1 MASFNSINENT
12 SKESNKLVII
22 GNGFDLAHGLKTSYR
37 NFLDWYICKAFRV
50 FCDKKFYSDSLIEI
64 RNKNS
69 TYTVF
74 NKNPFTFQEAI
85 DLIES
90 KENQLYKN
98 QHIVYKS
105 KFLKRLIDSFNKNN
119 WVDIECE
126 YFRLIKAYFSNTN
139 FNERKEVVYQL
150 NKEFNDLIEQLS
162 VYIEKINKDLPNIPK
177 LEINNSKTDL
187 RNIFNAYNKGLEVKF
202 LNFNYTDT
210 LYAKYNVGQNDII
223 HIHGRVSDVN
233 QNPIIFGYGDE
244 SDPDYQNIEDSG
256 ENIYLEHLKSFG
268 YFKTDNYHKLLS
280 FIDSAPFTA
289 YIIGHSCGLTDRVL
303 LNEIFEHPN
312 CEKVEI
318 FYHVRQD
325 GSDNFKEITHEVSRH
340 FKPHNK
346 NLMRRRISN
355 KNSKNVIPQN

>member
-150 NKEFNDLIEQLS
+150 KKEFNDLIEQLS
-162 VYIEKINKDLPNIPK
+162 VYFKK
-177 LEINNSKTDL
+177 LT
-187 RNIFNAYNKGLEVKF
+187 RIFQIF
-202 LNFNYTDT
+202 LN
-210 LYAKYNVGQNDII
+210 
-223 HIHGRVSDVN
+223 
-233 QNPIIFGYGDE
+233 
-244 SDPDYQNIEDSG
+244 
-256 ENIYLEHLKSFG
+256 
-268 YFKTDNYHKLLS
+268 
-280 FIDSAPFTA
+280 
-289 YIIGHSCGLTDRVL
+289 
-303 LNEIFEHPN
+303 
-312 CEKVEI
+312 
-318 FYHVRQD
+318 
-325 GSDNFKEITHEVSRH
+325 
-340 FKPHNK
+340 
-346 NLMRRRISN
+346 
-355 KNSKNVIPQN
+355 